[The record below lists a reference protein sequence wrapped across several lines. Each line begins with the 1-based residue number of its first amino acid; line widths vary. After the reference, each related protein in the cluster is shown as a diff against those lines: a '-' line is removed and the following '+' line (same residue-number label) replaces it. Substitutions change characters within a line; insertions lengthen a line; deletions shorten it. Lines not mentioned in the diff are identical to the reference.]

1 MEIGLTSFMLPF
13 HLKVTAHL
21 NPTHR
26 HITPTC
32 RSEQVPMS
40 APFCILSHAD

>member
-21 NPTHR
+21 NHTHR
-26 HITPTC
+26 HITPKY

-40 APFCILSHAD
+40 APFCIFSYTD